1 MEFRMNWVRNFILI
15 MCMVAMLIC
24 HHGTAYAYSGDSVD
38 ESPYLESALWKVISS
53 ICNYSLADIE
63 IPEFSVN
70 GEVVSLT
77 LPDISISKTVKY
89 LTHFGAR
96 AVIVTADVT
105 ENETLDNVAET
116 VKGAGLLEED
126 IEKFELD
133 VDIDTDALKENAKDT
148 LSDGL
153 SFTRRLARNSYSD
166 IGIIFERMDVENS
179 SSDISDGDIYTP
191 DDELKQDKED
201 EEATDFTDDT
211 KAPSQGAFHSKD
223 EGYMHSLKES
233 DNKIDSSGGKSA
245 KEMGDEINVPE
256 NGDSVWF

>member
-1 MEFRMNWVRNFILI
+1 MAFRMNWIRNFILS

-24 HHGTAYAYSGDSVD
+24 HHGIAYAYSGDSVD

-77 LPDISISKTVKY
+77 LPDISISKTAKY

-96 AVIVTADVT
+96 AVVVTADVT

-126 IEKFELD
+126 IERFELD
-133 VDIDTDALKENAKDT
+133 VDIDTDTLKKNTKDT
-148 LSDGL
+148 LSDGF
-153 SFTRRLARNSYSD
+153 SFIRRLARNSYSD
-166 IGIIFERMDVENS
+166 IGIIFERMDAENIPS
-179 SSDISDGDIYTP
+179 AIADSDLDTP
-191 DDELKQDKED
+191 DDGLTQDKED
-201 EEATDFTDDT
+201 EEATDFTDDI
-211 KAPSQGAFHSKD
+211 KAPSQGTFHSKD

-233 DNKIDSSGGKSA
+233 DNKIDSDGSKNTR
-245 KEMGDEINVPE
+245 EMGDGINVPE